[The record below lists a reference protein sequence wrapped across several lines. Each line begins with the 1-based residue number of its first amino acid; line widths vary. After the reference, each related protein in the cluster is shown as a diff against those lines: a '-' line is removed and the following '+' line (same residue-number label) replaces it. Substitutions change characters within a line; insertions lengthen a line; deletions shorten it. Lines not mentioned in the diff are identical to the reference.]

1 MLATNK
7 KLNQEVKFSLNVVDQ
22 ADVLNVLIKAEG
34 HEMLRR
40 VSSAKTITLE
50 ILFRRS
56 KTHQQSHGPIV
67 TDFQPK
73 KINKKLG
80 K

>member
-7 KLNQEVKFSLNVVDQ
+7 KLNEEVKFVLNIVDQ

-34 HEMLRR
+34 HEMLI
-40 VSSAKTITLE
+40 SLSQTKAIALE
-50 ILFRRS
+50 ILFRRR
-56 KTHQQSHGPIV
+56 KTHQQNHGPIV